1 MSRWK
6 EEFEAETKTEN
17 QTSVPRANS
26 ANSANRSD
34 KAPETG
40 PIGAIGTIGSRHE
53 HVNPFPWLNQ
63 KDIPKG
69 EDHGRRIGA
78 HPEDWDAESLRLI
91 AWFETATPPT
101 EPFAL
106 CRGVTIL
113 DPARWWRSIEGDIG
127 CGPSGPRARYGA
139 VQGDLKKLHARMC
152 AGRANAR

>member
-6 EEFEAETKTEN
+6 EEFEAGAKQEN
-17 QTSVPRANS
+17 QTSVPRADS

-63 KDIPKG
+63 KYIPKDEEPNLSAG
-69 EDHGRRIGA
+69 PG
-78 HPEDWDAESLRLI
+78 PPVWDAETLRLI
-91 AWFETATPPT
+91 AWFKMATPPT
-101 EPFAL
+101 GPLKL
-106 CRGVTIL
+106 CRAVTIL
-113 DPARWWRSIEGDIG
+113 DAARWWRDIESDIG
-127 CGPSGPRARYGA
+127 CGPNGPRARYGA
-139 VQGDLKKLHARMC
+139 VQGDLKKLHARMS